1 MKDKTTIAGRIKDI
15 RKTLKL
21 TQKELAEG
29 IDVSITCICDVEK
42 GKYKPNCDFLE
53 NISRVLN
60 VNLYWLIY
68 GQGEMFLDP
77 AILLDLQS
85 YKYYV
90 KTEEVRN
97 FLWYYQRS
105 AIVQH
110 STMAHFYTLLIQQK
124 QNIEK
129 EIQEYEEKNQ

>member
-1 MKDKTTIAGRIKDI
+1 MNKKNTIAGRIKSI
-15 RKTLKL
+15 RETLRL
-21 TQKELAEG
+21 TQKELSQK
-29 IDVSITCICDVEK
+29 IDVSITYICDVENA
-42 GKYKPNCDFLE
+42 KYKPNCDFLE
-53 NISRVLN
+53 NISCVFN
-60 VNLYWLIY
+60 VNLYWLLY

-77 AILLDLQS
+77 AILLGGQVG
-85 YKYYV
+85 KYYV
-90 KTEEVRN
+90 ETGEVRN

-129 EIQEYEEKNQ
+129 EIREYEDNS

>member
-1 MKDKTTIAGRIKDI
+1 MTDQKAIPGRVKSI

-21 TQKELAEG
+21 TQDELSQK
-29 IDVSITCICDVEK
+29 INVSTTYICQVEK
-42 GKYKPNCDFLE
+42 GKYKPNCYFLE
-53 NISRVLN
+53 NISRELN
-60 VNLYWLIY
+60 VNLYWLLF

-77 AILLDLQS
+77 AILLALQS
-85 YKYYV
+85 SNYSV

-124 QNIEK
+124 QNIDK
-129 EIQEYEEKNQ
+129 EIREYEDNR